1 MLLKA
6 LRTIF
11 ITHRFDVRLVPKSLG
26 KFGQSRITMEECLL
40 HLRSLDFRPKT
51 VIDVGAGNG
60 TAPLL
65 NVFPEAHYLWIEPLQ
80 EFETQLAALRPKYK
94 GDIIIAAAGQAPGKT
109 EIALGNNLLNSSL
122 KSVGDSATPQS
133 REIDV
138 VALDD
143 FKDKIDLDA
152 DVLLKV
158 DVQGGELDVLD
169 GAREIL
175 PRMDA
180 VILEVSFFRFF
191 DGIPIFD
198 EVVAYMKNHGF
209 VVYDIVAGNTRPL
222 DNALGQKD
230 LIFVRT
236 DGRFRQSQKWS

>member
-26 KFGQSRITMEECLL
+26 KFGQSRITMEDGLA
-40 HLRSLDFRPKT
+40 HLRSRDFRPKT

-60 TAPLL
+60 TTPLL
-65 NVFPEAHYLWIEPLQ
+65 NVFPDAHYLWIEPLQ
-80 EFETQLAALRPKYK
+80 EFESQLEALRPKYK
-94 GDIIIAAAGQAPGKT
+94 GDIFIAAAGPAAGK
-109 EIALGNNLLNSSL
+109 EQIALGNNLLNSSL
-122 KSVGDSATPQS
+122 KSVGEDTTPQS

-143 FKDKIDLDA
+143 LKDKIALDD

-158 DVQGGELDVLD
+158 DVQGGELDVLE

-175 PRMDA
+175 PKMD
-180 VILEVSFFRFF
+180 VILLEVSFFRFF

-198 EVVAYMKNHGF
+198 EVVAYMKDHGF

-236 DGRFRQSQKWS
+236 DGRFRQSDKWS